1 MVVNG
6 SKEHTGDFT
15 VYLLATKA
23 SMAGAKERK
32 QMGLG
37 SFLMMTRTSTGKPVN
52 RDRPIITAAAMA
64 TFCINCT
71 VSVEPNKDFSTKQ
84 LDTCLY
90 ILPHTAVLL
99 N

>member
-23 SMAGAKERK
+23 SMAGARERK

-37 SFLMMTRTSTGKPVN
+37 SFLMMTRTSTGKPAS

-64 TFCINCT
+64 TFCITRT
-71 VSVEPNKDFSTKQ
+71 VSVGTKQ
-84 LDTCLY
+84 RLLY
-90 ILPHTAVLL
+90 
-99 N
+99 